1 MNEIIVQAIHD
12 TETCYGGSK
21 YAEIVF
27 KHETIAREKR
37 MSVLDKRMET
47 MDSNE
52 NGIYKFLGVEQ
63 ADRIKTKVVFEHVK
77 SEVEKRVKM
86 LVNTE
91 LNDANPT
98 SALNIKVYSCCCI
111 FNEYLKIL

>member
-27 KHETIAREKR
+27 KHETMARGKR

-98 SALNIKVYSCCCI
+98 SVLNIKVYSCCCI